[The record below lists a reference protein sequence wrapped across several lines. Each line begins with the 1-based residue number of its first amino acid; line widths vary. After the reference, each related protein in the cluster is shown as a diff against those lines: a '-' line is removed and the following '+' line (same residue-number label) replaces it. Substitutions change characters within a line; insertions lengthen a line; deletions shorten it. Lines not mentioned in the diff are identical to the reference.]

1 MEDNWASGVLKTRDR
16 PISRSMD
23 ASAPDRPSRE
33 LQSLSSRRTQCDR
46 VHDPQCHTRKRHDTV
61 RPGAEAQSKPFLSEE
76 DDRFAGRSRISGTE
90 TQPSDARKSDILSTS
105 KGRKLQNS
113 AAGDFHTFMAS
124 LFAGLSSEE
133 QKGLLAGLERLVE
146 ISALREPTDSPE
158 GVTRAYDAA
167 RPAKRKTARSHP
179 P

>member
-1 MEDNWASGVLKTRDR
+1 MRVRQIVQAANFNRFHRAGL
-16 PISRSMD
+16 
-23 ASAPDRPSRE
+23 SATQFMTLNVIPENGMTLSDLARK
-33 LQSLSSRRTQCDR
+33 LSLSPSSLKKTIDSLVDR
-46 VHDPQCHTRKRHDTV
+46 GLVVRK
-61 RPGAEAQSKPFLSEE
+61 PS
-76 DDRFAGRSRISGTE
+76 
-90 TQPSDARKSDILSTS
+90 PSDARKSDILSTS